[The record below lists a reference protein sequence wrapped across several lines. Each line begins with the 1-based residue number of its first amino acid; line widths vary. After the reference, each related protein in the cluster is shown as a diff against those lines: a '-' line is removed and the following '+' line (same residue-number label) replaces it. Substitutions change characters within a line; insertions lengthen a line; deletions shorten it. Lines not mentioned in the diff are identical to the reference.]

1 MGDEPMTTNQA
12 APKNKK
18 PFELSLF
25 CGRVGD
31 GWRVHV
37 WPGWLPGYLRNCFD
51 ADGEA
56 CPVYLDLDE
65 LDRQME
71 ESGVEYRKIESPIGG
86 FELTAE
92 GDAATV
98 LAVWLSEQFA
108 SGKRVKRSST
118 DESVQDSG
126 SSMTG

>member
-1 MGDEPMTTNQA
+1 MTTTNA
-12 APKNKK
+12 VPKSKK

-31 GWRVHV
+31 AWRVHV

-51 ADGEA
+51 PDGEA

-71 ESGVEYRKIESPIGG
+71 ESDVEYTKIESPIGG
-86 FELTAE
+86 FELTAK

-108 SGKRVKRSST
+108 SGRRVKRSAS
-118 DESVQDSG
+118 DESAGGTG